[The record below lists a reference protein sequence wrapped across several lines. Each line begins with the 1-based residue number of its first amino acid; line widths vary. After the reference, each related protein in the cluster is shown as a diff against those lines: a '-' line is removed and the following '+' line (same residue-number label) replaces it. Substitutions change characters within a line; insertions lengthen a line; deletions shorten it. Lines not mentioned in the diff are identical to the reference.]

1 MKKLMVNY
9 WSSYK
14 RKFVN
19 IEKAVYNVE
28 VNQLLTTHY
37 HYLHSLLVKSEQDE
51 DTFNDTYLKL
61 TYSYN
66 SDQDFVE
73 QFKHQFYN
81 LRYAYE
87 QDDKV
92 ANYYM
97 QLGEVYDKAEDSFS
111 EEPIELDTT
120 LEAPEDK
127 PSMQNLKEKVQAYA
141 ISKKA
146 YKRANKKD

>member
-1 MKKLMVNY
+1 MLTPKIPPAVIKASEIQISTPVAIVVVRMVL
-9 WSSYK
+9 
-14 RKFVN
+14 RKART
-19 IEKAVYNVE
+19 IPDRICTIAITY
-28 VNQLLTTHY
+28 Y
-37 HYLHSLLVKSEQDE
+37 
-51 DTFNDTYLKL
+51 TYLKL

-97 QLGEVYDKAEDSFS
+97 QLGEGYDKAEDSFS

-127 PSMQNLKEKVQAYA
+127 PSMQNLKEKIQAYA

-146 YKRANKKD
+146 YKIANKKD